1 MLPGQLEGD
10 RIMAKSVTIT
20 VNPIMTAQA
29 ILPISQ
35 QMGLHEI
42 RLDLLVA
49 GYADGLVKFGIAI
62 DVTGTASKGRAVRL
76 DLVGD
81 QRISEGI
88 VFHVGLG

>member
-1 MLPGQLEGD
+1 MLPRQLEGNS
-10 RIMAKSVTIT
+10 IMVKIVTIA
-20 VNPIMTAQA
+20 VNPIMTAHA

-62 DVTGTASKGRAVRL
+62 DVTGTASKGGAVRL
-76 DLVGD
+76 DLVGG
-81 QRISEGI
+81 QCVPEGI
-88 VFHVGLG
+88 V